1 MKTSHRIKRKK
12 YATPKRIPNR
22 NDFLA
27 ETISLFIER
36 RKELGLTQED
46 VDARMGTADR
56 LCSKWE
62 CGERMPNSF
71 NFFCWAQALDAQ
83 LILVAKHEMPQ

>member
-1 MKTSHRIKRKK
+1 MNKKK
-12 YATPKRIPNR
+12 YPTSKRIPDR
-22 NDFLA
+22 DDFLA

-36 RKELGLTQED
+36 RKEMGMTQED

-71 NFFCWAQALDAQ
+71 NFFCWAQALDAR
-83 LILVAKHEMPQ
+83 IVLVSEP